1 MNDLAFIS
9 VIAAAA
15 SMRRNRK
22 LERNDMPPGQ
32 IQGRP
37 PNYDAI
43 LAVFPMASRRE
54 TIFAY
59 APDIYVPSGKP
70 LSEALVAHESIHI
83 ERQLAY
89 RGDFGRA
96 GVEAWWDKYLGNIEF
111 RYEEEV
117 LAHRAEY
124 QHMIQNATCRQM
136 RRSALKQVAT
146 RLASQLYGG
155 LVSKQQ
161 AMEAISG

>member
-1 MNDLAFIS
+1 MTAEQ
-9 VIAAAA
+9 V
-15 SMRRNRK
+15 R
-22 LERNDMPPGQ
+22 
-32 IQGRP
+32 GRP
-37 PNYDAI
+37 PNYEEI
-43 LAVFPMASRRE
+43 LSVFPMAYRIE

-70 LSEALVAHESIHI
+70 LSEALVAHESVHI
-83 ERQLAY
+83 ERQTAYHGEQGIGVKGWWRHYLA
-89 RGDFGRA
+89 D
-96 GVEAWWDKYLGNIEF
+96 VQF
-111 RYEEEV
+111 RYEEEL

-124 QHMIQNATCRQM
+124 LHMIQNATCRQM

-161 AMEAISG
+161 AMEAIAA